1 MNAFHVSQMNE
12 DITDNEGKGRLGAGT
27 KGVRQARH
35 TTHTARDALWA
46 PGDTDA
52 SLDYS

>member
-1 MNAFHVSQMNE
+1 MHE
-12 DITDNEGKGRLGAGT
+12 DIMNNEGKGRLGAGT
-27 KGVRQARH
+27 KGATQTRH
-35 TTHTARDALWA
+35 TAHTARDAPRA